1 MSRIAGL
8 DLGSVTL
15 GIALSDRSAKIAFG
29 KETMRYDGDLVG
41 LAKKIVAYLNEQQVK
56 TVVLGLPK
64 NMDGGLGESAE
75 RSLSFKEALTS
86 IDDSLEVILWDERL
100 TTSMA
105 LKTIAMT
112 KTTNKAKKRKERVD
126 ALAATN
132 ILQSYLDGIDR
143 GKDG

>member
-1 MSRIAGL
+1 MRIAGL

-15 GIALSDRSAKIAFG
+15 GIAMSDRSGKIAFG
-29 KETMRYDGDLVG
+29 KMTLRHDGDLAT
-41 LAKKIVAYLNEQQVK
+41 LAKKTVDYLSAEEVK

-64 NMDGGLGESAE
+64 HMNGELGESAE

-86 IDDSLEVILWDERL
+86 ANPSLEVIMWDERL
-100 TTSMA
+100 TTTMA

-112 KTTNKAKKRKERVD
+112 KTSNKAKKRSERVD

-132 ILQSYLDGIDR
+132 ILQSYLDRINR
-143 GKDG
+143 G

>member
-56 TVVLGLPK
+56 TIVLGLPK